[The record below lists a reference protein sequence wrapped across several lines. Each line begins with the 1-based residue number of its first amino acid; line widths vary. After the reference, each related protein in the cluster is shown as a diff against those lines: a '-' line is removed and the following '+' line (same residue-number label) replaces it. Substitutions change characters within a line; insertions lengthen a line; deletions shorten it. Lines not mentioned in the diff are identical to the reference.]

1 MESPIIPLGDKIVIL
16 PQEEGEQMYGNII
29 VPDAGQEKPEMG
41 TVLAVG
47 PGRISTDGTLIPNR
61 IEVGVTVMV
70 PKFGAQVVTVENATI
85 NESFEAVPFDSN
97 LLKEILKANRTYHSG
112 EIRINKKGLLD
123 AHLHHG
129 DNLYTGYYSNL
140 SNAIQKISRLGLAN
154 QKEEYTLAG
163 FIESFN
169 NIKNKLTNSIKN

>member
-61 IEVGVTVMV
+61 IEVGVTVII
-70 PKFGAQVVTVENATI
+70 PKFGAQVVVVEN
-85 NESFEAVPFDSN
+85 E
-97 LLKEILKANRTYHSG
+97 TYIIAS
-112 EIRINKKGLLD
+112 END
-123 AHLHHG
+123 V
-129 DNLYTGYYSNL
+129 
-140 SNAIQKISRLGLAN
+140 LG
-154 QKEEYTLAG
+154 
-163 FIESFN
+163 I
-169 NIKNKLTNSIKN
+169 IKNKETYPEFVEKHYKKENNE

>member
-29 VPDAGQEKPEMG
+29 VPDADQERPEMG

-70 PKFGAQVVTVENATI
+70 PKFGAQVVVVENETYIIASENDVLGI
-85 NESFEAVPFDSN
+85 IKQKSKENE
-97 LLKEILKANRTYHSG
+97 
-112 EIRINKKGLLD
+112 
-123 AHLHHG
+123 
-129 DNLYTGYYSNL
+129 
-140 SNAIQKISRLGLAN
+140 
-154 QKEEYTLAG
+154 
-163 FIESFN
+163 
-169 NIKNKLTNSIKN
+169 